1 MIDIFIIVVFI
12 IVFMHMTLQKKIK
25 SNIDNRHHIVKQDE
39 HSQQSADILAELK
52 IKSETLIEICK
63 DKYSHIEPIQKLIKR
78 FHPDNITEN
87 IYNPFHTSY
96 TMNKKNIGLCL
107 KSKYGNHHSVNQLFF
122 VLLHELAHMMSKS
135 VGHND
140 EFWENFKLL
149 IRISLENNLYE
160 KMGFSNE
167 NPVEYCGDYI
177 TYEPL

>member
-1 MIDIFIIVVFI
+1 MVVIFILVFI
-12 IVFMHMTLQKKIK
+12 HISFQKTIT
-25 SNIDNRHHIVKQDE
+25 SSIDNRKHIVRAGE
-39 HSQQSADILAELK
+39 TSQTSADILAMLK
-52 IKSETLIEICK
+52 LKSEKLIEICK
-63 DKYSHIEPIQKLIKR
+63 DKYSNVESIQKLIKR

-107 KSKYGNHHSVNQLFF
+107 TSKHGNYHSVNQLFF
-122 VLLHELAHMMSKS
+122 VLLHELAHMMSTS

-149 IRISLENNLYE
+149 IRISMENNLYE

-177 TYEPL
+177 TYEPIS